1 MIYLK
6 VHRGKSQLLLNLKE
20 KVSITSEDTIIKN
33 SSSKI
38 LLVVLIDDKL
48 IFNDHVSKSYKKQV
62 NK

>member
-6 VHRGKSQLLLNLKE
+6 VNPGKSQLLLKLKE
-20 KVSITSEDTIIKN
+20 KVSITSEDTVIKN

-38 LLVVLIDDKL
+38 LLVVLIDDKI
-48 IFNDHVSKSYKKQV
+48 IFNDHVSKSCKKQV